1 MPVNN
6 ITSTSN
12 YSVVGQE
19 QLFTELTLE
28 EGAVI
33 EGGAIYSLG
42 NKAGVT
48 VNYTINGQKDSLF
61 FNDEKQYYFEST
73 PFVSFDQ
80 KIGPGY
86 ELAYTE
92 LSPGNNNFDT
102 SGGYLILTGG
112 DFGPPAANIA
122 APSNTFPTANSFAS

>member
-1 MPVNN
+1 MSN
-6 ITSTSN
+6 IDNLTSTSN
-12 YSVVGQE
+12 DSVVDQE

-33 EGGAIYSLG
+33 EGGAIYNLG

-48 VNYTINGQKDSLF
+48 VNYTINGQNDSLF
-61 FNDEKQYYFEST
+61 FNQEKQYYFENS
-73 PFVSFDQ
+73 PFVGFDQ

-86 ELAYTE
+86 ELVYTP
-92 LSPGNNNFDT
+92 LSSPGNYNFDT

-112 DFGPPAANIA
+112 DFGPPAANIV
-122 APSNTFPTANSFAS
+122 APNPTANSVS

>member
-1 MPVNN
+1 MSNIDN

-33 EGGAIYSLG
+33 EGGVLYRLG
-42 NKAGVT
+42 NKAGIT
-48 VNYTINGQKDSLF
+48 VNYTINGRKDSLF
-61 FNDEKQYYFEST
+61 FNDERQYNFRRPPT
-73 PFVSFDQ
+73 VSFDQ

-86 ELAYTE
+86 EVASIP
-92 LSPGNNNFDT
+92 LSPGSNNFDT
-102 SGGYLILTGG
+102 SEGYLILTGG
-112 DFGPPAANIA
+112 DFGPPAANIV
-122 APSNTFPTANSFAS
+122 ANSVSANDFAQ